1 MATKNNRKKIM
12 DGIVRVLTETDLD
25 RMGVAKENINKD
37 MILRQNGMDDI
48 YSIEFMMF
56 LEQEFKQDIDDKFF
70 VRDDAIPDEQMWQ
83 FKPLKDLVDYLET
96 TLK

>member
-25 RMGVAKENINKD
+25 RMGVAKENINED